1 MAPIRLSLAG
11 PLRGKKR
18 EGFLRKAEHIHLASA
33 VGDGQIYVSAMF
45 FIYTNKTIH
54 IPFDQASKHVENFGN
69 PDHRISACIDEGD
82 TLATVH
88 GLNINGG
95 QAKKVEDEE
104 LIAELEEAILEKH
117 FYEGHPHL
125 EQYVNFG
132 RYHGRTWYAL
142 EPESMYGW
150 DLRELA
156 LPGSLEARRLPD
168 SVVESNGNA

>member
-33 VGDGQIYVSAMF
+33 VGEGGIYVSAMF
-45 FIYTNKTIH
+45 FIHRDGTIYV
-54 IPFDQASKHVENFGN
+54 PFDQASKHVENFAD
-69 PDHRISACIDEGD
+69 PKHRISACIDEGD

-88 GLNINGG
+88 GVNFNGG
-95 QAKKVEDEE
+95 QAKLVEDKE
-104 LIAELEEAILEKH
+104 LLAELEEAILDKH

-142 EPESMYGW
+142 EWESVFGW

-168 SVVESNGNA
+168 HVLESNGNA